1 MCRFLMVKSNFDFQP
16 GELALAFSEMCRKSR
31 SLEGDWQGDGW
42 GLSYLSD
49 DGNWVL
55 KKSIKPVWEEKA
67 TFKSLAAGRFFLF
80 HARSSSFPEQRN
92 CLDYNQPFCSGPY
105 SFVFN
110 GFIKGICLP
119 FPVKGEIGSQ
129 KIWNM
134 LQSYLK
140 SEPPEEALGRLKG
153 TIIKHSRG
161 VQALNVGL
169 ADKQNIYALCY
180 YSSHPEYYALWSFES
195 PSLKLISSEPLPIY
209 DFKPLASGAILNL

>member
-1 MCRFLMVKSNFDFQP
+1 MCRFLMVKSKFAFQP
-16 GELALAFSEMCRKSR
+16 GKLPVAFSEMCRKSR

-49 DGNWVL
+49 SGNWVV
-55 KKSIKPVWEEKA
+55 KKSIKPVWEEEAKL
-67 TFKSLAAGRFFLF
+67 KSLPAGRFFLF

-92 CLDYNQPFCSGPY
+92 CLDYNQPFCSEPY

-119 FPVKGEIGSQ
+119 FPVRGEIGSQ

-134 LQSYLK
+134 LQSYLR
-140 SEPPEEALGRLKG
+140 SEPPEKALGRLKE
-153 TIIKHSRG
+153 TVIKHSRG
-161 VQALNVGL
+161 VQAMNVGL

-195 PSLKLISSEPLPIY
+195 PSLKLISSEPLPPY
-209 DFKPLASGAILNL
+209 DFKPLPSGASLKL